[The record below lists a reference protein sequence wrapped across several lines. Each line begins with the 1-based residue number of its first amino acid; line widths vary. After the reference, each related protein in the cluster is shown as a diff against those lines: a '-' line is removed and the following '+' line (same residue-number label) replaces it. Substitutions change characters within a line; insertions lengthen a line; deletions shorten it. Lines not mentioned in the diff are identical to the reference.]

1 MKLSTRVQYGTRALL
16 DITLHRGEGPVLLK
30 DVAHRQQISL
40 LYLSHL
46 ITPLVTA
53 GIIRSTRGARG
64 GVWLAKPPEAVKL
77 SEVVQLLE
85 GPTALVECV
94 NDAKTCSRS
103 DLCVTR
109 DIWGEVQQAIDGI
122 LEATT
127 LRDLV
132 ERQKKK
138 EQPEETMYY
147 I

>member
-16 DITLHRGEGPVLLK
+16 DIALHGGEGPVLLK
-30 DVAHRQQISL
+30 DIAQRQQISL
-40 LYLSHL
+40 LYLAHL
-46 ITPLVTA
+46 ITPLVAA

-64 GVWLAKPPEAVKL
+64 GVWLAKPPEEVKL
-77 SEVVQLLE
+77 SEVVQLLD
-85 GPTALVECV
+85 GSMALVECV
-94 NDAKTCSRS
+94 DDSKTCSRS

-109 DIWGEVQQAIDGI
+109 DIWGELKQAIDGI
-122 LEATT
+122 LDATT

-138 EQPEETMYY
+138 EQPEELMYY

>member
-1 MKLSTRVQYGTRALL
+1 MKLSTRVRYGTMALL
-16 DITLHRGEGPVLLK
+16 DITLHKGEGPVLLK
-30 DVAHRQQISL
+30 DVAQRQQISL

-64 GVWLAKPPEAVKL
+64 GVWLARPPEEVKL
-77 SEVVQLLE
+77 SEVVQLLD
-85 GPTALVECV
+85 GSTRLVECV

-103 DLCVTR
+103 DICVTR

-138 EQPEETMYY
+138 EQPVDSMYY